1 MCQRQYSNCK
11 YLESS
16 SPFIFVSVINLQNST
31 HLSPTHP
38 GFTDAICL
46 CLSTEVPKPLLTLI
60 FDVCCHPTYFQ
71 CTPCQ
76 RPLSRHWGTA
86 VTVGHCGAYT
96 GVNSQWPSSG
106 QLAREVPMSKWGREE
121 WWAESFPVPWNPPS
135 TQLFVWVPRG
145 HPSLGLWEESVIVL
159 ERLQETRWG
168 GQGLVQRKAGR
179 GSANNSILS
188 FLVSV
193 RTGALT
199 AMHQPMDS

>member
-1 MCQRQYSNCK
+1 MPPNWPQIICPLISFPDSRACFHHFESITDSRPYANLYSLQIFQNRLEMCQRQYSNCK

-121 WWAESFPVPWNPPS
+121 
-135 TQLFVWVPRG
+135 
-145 HPSLGLWEESVIVL
+145 
-159 ERLQETRWG
+159 
-168 GQGLVQRKAGR
+168 
-179 GSANNSILS
+179 
-188 FLVSV
+188 
-193 RTGALT
+193 
-199 AMHQPMDS
+199 